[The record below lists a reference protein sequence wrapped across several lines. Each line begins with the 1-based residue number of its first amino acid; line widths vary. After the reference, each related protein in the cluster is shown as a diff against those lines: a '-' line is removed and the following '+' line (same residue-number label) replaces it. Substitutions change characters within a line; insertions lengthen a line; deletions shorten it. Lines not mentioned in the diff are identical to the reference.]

1 MKIIIVGV
9 GKLGDYLARSLVK
22 DGNEVTLVD
31 NDFSYALDVI
41 NNEDLNYICGNGMNP
56 DVLLEAGVENTDLLI
71 SVMQADEHNI
81 ICCLLGKKL
90 GAKKTIARIRNNEY
104 SNSLKY
110 FSKDLGLS
118 MVINP
123 DQLAS
128 DMISRVINI
137 PRAIDATSFLKG
149 RILLISIKVKEESNL
164 VNTSINAINKNFK
177 GKIIVC
183 AIERDGETIIPK
195 GSTKLMLG
203 DKIYITGT
211 LKDINV
217 FLKYDNIISN
227 KVKDVMICG
236 GSRIAAY
243 LAKSL
248 CDMGITVKVI
258 EIDKEKCKKLSEK
271 LPEAIIINGDA
282 SDQNV
287 LYEEGLED
295 CDAFVTL
302 TGIDEENI
310 IYSMFASNIE
320 GCKRITK
327 INHIDLD
334 GIVEQ
339 AGIDTVITP
348 HKIATNHI
356 VKYVRAMQNSLKS
369 KCSAVYT
376 FDKCNFE
383 MLEFNVSND
392 FNGLDIKLKDLKIKN
407 GILVIAILRDKQV
420 LFPGG
425 NDAILK
431 NDIIVVIDSNN
442 SIKDINDIIE

>member
-9 GKLGDYLARSLVK
+9 GKLGEYLARSLVR
-22 DGNEVTLVD
+22 DGNEVTVVD
-31 NDFSYALDVI
+31 KDFSFVLDVI
-41 NNEDLNYICGNGMNP
+41 NNEDLNYVCGNGMNP
-56 DVLLEAGVENTDLLI
+56 DVLIEAGIENSDLLI
-71 SVMQADEHNI
+71 SVMQEDEHNI

-90 GAKKTIARIRNNEY
+90 GAKRTIARIRNNEY
-104 SNSLKY
+104 GNALKY

-123 DQLAS
+123 DQLAAE
-128 DMISRVINI
+128 MISRVINI

-149 RILLISIKVKEESNL
+149 RILLISLKVKEGSNL
-164 VNTSINAINKNFK
+164 INTTINSINKKFK
-177 GKIIVC
+177 WQIIVC
-183 AIERDGETIIPK
+183 AIERDGETIIPT

-211 LKDINV
+211 IKDINI
-217 FLKYDNIISN
+217 FLKYDKIIAN

-236 GSRIAAY
+236 GSRIASY

-248 CDMGITVKVI
+248 CDMGINVKII
-258 EIDKEKCKKLSEK
+258 EIEKEKCKLLSEK

-282 SDQNV
+282 PDQNV
-287 LYEEGLED
+287 LYEEGLEE

-334 GIVEQ
+334 GIVEK
-339 AGIDTVITP
+339 AGVDTVITP

-356 VKYVRAMQNSLKS
+356 SQYVMAMQNSLKS
-369 KCSAVYT
+369 KCSAIYT
-376 FDKCNFE
+376 FDNCDFE

-392 FNGLDIKLKDLKIKN
+392 FNGLNVKLRDLNIKK

-425 NDAILK
+425 NDVILK

-442 SIKDINDIIE
+442 QIKDINDIIE

>member
-9 GKLGDYLARSLVK
+9 GKLGDYLARALVK

-128 DMISRVINI
+128 DMILRVINI

-258 EIDKEKCKKLSEK
+258 EIDKEKCKMLSEK

>member
-9 GKLGDYLARSLVK
+9 GKLGEYLARSLVK

-258 EIDKEKCKKLSEK
+258 EIDKEKCKILSEK

>member
-9 GKLGDYLARSLVK
+9 GKLGEYLAKTLVK
-22 DGNEVTLVD
+22 DHHEVTLVD
-31 NDFSYALDVI
+31 KDFSFASDVI
-41 NNEDLNYICGNGMNP
+41 NNEDLNYVCGNGLDP
-56 DVLLEAGVENTDLLI
+56 DVLVEAGIKDTDLLI
-71 SVMQADEHNI
+71 SVMQEDENNI

-90 GAKKTIARIRNNEY
+90 GASKTIARIRNNEY
-104 SNSLKY
+104 AKALKY
-110 FSKDLGLS
+110 FGDDLGLS

-123 DQLAS
+123 DQLAA

-137 PRAIDATSFLKG
+137 PRAIDATTFLKG

-164 VNTSINAINKNFK
+164 VNNSINVITKRFK
-177 GKIIVC
+177 GQIIIC
-183 AIERDGETIIPK
+183 AIERNGETIIPT
-195 GSTKLMLG
+195 GSTKLMVD

-211 LKDINV
+211 IKDINV

-227 KVKDVMICG
+227 KVRDVIICG
-236 GSRIAAY
+236 GSRIAYY
-243 LAKSL
+243 LSKSL
-248 CDMGITVKVI
+248 TDLGINNKII
-258 EIDKEKCKKLSEK
+258 EIDKEKCKELSEK

-287 LYEEGLED
+287 LFEEGLEE
-295 CDAFVTL
+295 CDAFITL

-310 IYSMFASNIE
+310 IYSMFASNIKN
-320 GCKRITK
+320 CKRITK

-356 VKYVRAMQNSLKS
+356 SKYVMAMQNSLES
-369 KCSAVYT
+369 NCSAVYT
-376 FDKCNFE
+376 FDKCDFE

-392 FNGLDIKLKDLKIKN
+392 FKGLNTKLKELNIKK
-407 GILVIAILRDKQV
+407 GILVISILRDKQV

-425 NDAILK
+425 NDVILN

-442 SIKDINDIIE
+442 QILDINDILE

>member
-9 GKLGDYLARSLVK
+9 GKLGEYLARSLVR
-22 DGNEVTLVD
+22 DGNEVTVVD
-31 NDFSYALDVI
+31 KDFSFVLDVI
-41 NNEDLNYICGNGMNP
+41 NNEDLNYVCGNGMNP
-56 DVLLEAGVENTDLLI
+56 DVLIEAGIENSDLLI
-71 SVMQADEHNI
+71 SVMQEDEHNI

-90 GAKKTIARIRNNEY
+90 GAKRTIARIRNNEY
-104 SNSLKY
+104 GNALKY

-123 DQLAS
+123 DQLAAE
-128 DMISRVINI
+128 MISRVINI

-149 RILLISIKVKEESNL
+149 RILLISLKVKEGSNL
-164 VNTSINAINKNFK
+164 INTTINSINKKFK
-177 GKIIVC
+177 WQIIVC
-183 AIERDGETIIPK
+183 AIEREGETIIPT

-211 LKDINV
+211 IKDINI
-217 FLKYDNIISN
+217 FLKYDKIIAN

-236 GSRIAAY
+236 GSRIATY

-248 CDMGITVKVI
+248 CDMGINVKII
-258 EIDKEKCKKLSEK
+258 EIEKEKCKLLSEK

-287 LYEEGLED
+287 LYEEGLEE

-310 IYSMFASNIE
+310 IYSMFASDIK

-334 GIVEQ
+334 GIVEK
-339 AGIDTVITP
+339 AGVDTVITP

-356 VKYVRAMQNSLKS
+356 SQYVMAMQNSLKS
-369 KCSAVYT
+369 KCSAIYT
-376 FDKCNFE
+376 FDNCDFE

-392 FNGLDIKLKDLKIKN
+392 FNGLNVKLRDLNIKK

-425 NDAILK
+425 NDVILK

-442 SIKDINDIIE
+442 QIKDINDIIE

>member
-9 GKLGDYLARSLVK
+9 GKLGEYLAKTLVK
-22 DGNEVTLVD
+22 DHHEVTLVD
-31 NDFSYALDVI
+31 TDFTFALDII
-41 NNEDLNYICGNGMNP
+41 NNEDLNYICGNGLDP
-56 DVLLEAGVENTDLLI
+56 DVLIEAGIKDADLLI
-71 SVMQADEHNI
+71 SVMQEDENNI

-90 GAKKTIARIRNNEY
+90 GAERTIARIRTNEY
-104 SNSLKY
+104 ANALKY
-110 FSKDLGLS
+110 FGEDLGLS

-123 DQLAS
+123 DQLAA

-137 PRAIDATSFLKG
+137 PRAIDATTFLKG
-149 RILLISIKVKEESNL
+149 RILLISLKVKEGSNL
-164 VNTSINAINKNFK
+164 LNNSINVITKRFK
-177 GKIIVC
+177 GQIIIA
-183 AIERDGETIIPK
+183 AIERNGETIIPT
-195 GSTKLMLG
+195 GSTKLIKD

-217 FLKYDNIISN
+217 FLKFDNIISN
-227 KVKDVMICG
+227 KVRNVIICG
-236 GSRIAAY
+236 GSRVALY
-243 LAKSL
+243 LARTL
-248 CDMGITVKVI
+248 GDMGITPKII
-258 EIDKEKCKKLSEK
+258 EIDKEKCKVLSEK

-287 LYEEGLED
+287 LFEEGLED
-295 CDAFVTL
+295 CDAFITL

-310 IYSMFASNIE
+310 IYSMFASNIKN
-320 GCKRITK
+320 CKRITK

-356 VKYVRAMQNSLKS
+356 SQYVMAMQNGSKS
-369 KCSAVYT
+369 NCSAVYT
-376 FDKCNFE
+376 FDKCDFE

-392 FNGLDIKLKDLKIKN
+392 FKGLNTKLRDLKFKK
-407 GILVIAILRDKQV
+407 GILIIAILRDKHV

-425 NDAILK
+425 LDEVHA

-442 SIKDINDIIE
+442 QIVDINDILE

>member
-31 NDFSYALDVI
+31 NDFSYASDVI

-104 SNSLKY
+104 ANSLKY

-123 DQLAS
+123 DQLAA
-128 DMISRVINI
+128 DTISRVINI
-137 PRAIDATSFLKG
+137 PRAIDATTFLKG
-149 RILLISIKVKEESNL
+149 RINLISIKVKEGSNL
-164 VNTSINAINKNFK
+164 VNNTINSINRNYK

-183 AIERDGETIIPK
+183 AIERNGETIIPT
-195 GSTKLMLG
+195 GSTKIMLD
-203 DKIYITGT
+203 DKMYITGT

-217 FLKYDNIISN
+217 FLKYDNIIKT
-227 KVKDVMICG
+227 KVKNVMICG
-236 GSRIAAY
+236 GSRIAVY
-243 LAKSL
+243 LAKYL
-248 CDMGITVKVI
+248 CDMGINVKII
-258 EIDKEKCKKLSEK
+258 EIEKEKCKLLSEI

-287 LYEEGLED
+287 LYEEGLEN
-295 CDAFVTL
+295 CDAFITL

-310 IYSMFASNIE
+310 IYSMFASTINN
-320 GCKRITK
+320 CKRITK

-369 KCSAVYT
+369 KCSAIYT
-376 FDKCNFE
+376 FDNRDFE

-392 FNGLDIKLKDLKIKN
+392 FNGLNIKLKDLKIKN

-425 NDAILK
+425 NDVILN

-442 SIKDINDIIE
+442 IIKDINDIIE

>member
-9 GKLGDYLARSLVK
+9 GKLGDYLARALVK

-128 DMISRVINI
+128 DMILRVINI

-258 EIDKEKCKKLSEK
+258 EIDKEKCKMLSEK

-327 INHIDLD
+327 INHID
-334 GIVEQ
+334 
-339 AGIDTVITP
+339 
-348 HKIATNHI
+348 
-356 VKYVRAMQNSLKS
+356 
-369 KCSAVYT
+369 
-376 FDKCNFE
+376 
-383 MLEFNVSND
+383 
-392 FNGLDIKLKDLKIKN
+392 
-407 GILVIAILRDKQV
+407 
-420 LFPGG
+420 
-425 NDAILK
+425 
-431 NDIIVVIDSNN
+431 
-442 SIKDINDIIE
+442 

>member
-9 GKLGDYLARSLVK
+9 GKLGEFLAKSLVK

-31 NDFSYALDVI
+31 KDFSYVLDVI
-41 NNEDLNYICGNGMNP
+41 NNEDLNYVNGNGLDP
-56 DVLLEAGVENTDLLI
+56 DILLEAGIDDCDLLI
-71 SVMQADEHNI
+71 SVMQEDENNI

-90 GAKKTIARIRNNEY
+90 GAKRTIARIRSSEY
-104 SNSLKY
+104 ANCLKY
-110 FSKDLGLS
+110 FGEDLGLS

-123 DQLAS
+123 DSLSAE
-128 DMISRVINI
+128 MISRVINI
-137 PRAIDATSFLKG
+137 PRAIEATPFLKG
-149 RILLISIKVKEESNL
+149 KILLISLKVKEGSTLIN
-164 VNTSINAINKNFK
+164 NSITSLMKHFK
-177 GKIIVC
+177 GQIIVC
-183 AIERDGETIIPK
+183 AIERDGETIIPS

-211 LKDINV
+211 IKDINI
-217 FLKYDNIISN
+217 FLKFDNIISN
-227 KVKDVMICG
+227 KVKDVIICG
-236 GSRIAAY
+236 GSRITFY
-243 LAKSL
+243 LAKML

-258 EIDKEKCKKLSEK
+258 EIDREKCKELSEK

-287 LYEEGLED
+287 LYEEGLEE

-310 IYSMFASNIE
+310 IYSMFASNVKD
-320 GCKRITK
+320 CKRITK

-334 GIVEQ
+334 GIVEL

-348 HKIATNHI
+348 HKIATDHI
-356 VKYVRAMQNSLKS
+356 VKYVMAMQNSLKS
-369 KCSAVYT
+369 SCSAVYT
-376 FDKCNFE
+376 LDNCDFE

-392 FNGLDIKLKDLKIKN
+392 FKGLNTKLRELNIKK

-425 NDAILK
+425 ADVILN
-431 NDIIVVIDSNN
+431 NDIIVVIDSKNLV
-442 SIKDINDIIE
+442 KDINDILE